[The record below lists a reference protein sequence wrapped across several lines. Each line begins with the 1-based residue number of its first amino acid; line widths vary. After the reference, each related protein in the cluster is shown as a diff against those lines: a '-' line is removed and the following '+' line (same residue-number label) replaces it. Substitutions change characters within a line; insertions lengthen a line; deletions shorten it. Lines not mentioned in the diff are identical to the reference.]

1 MLFYASLFVFC
12 LVLSAV
18 VLWLSRSLSKFAGTI
33 YRSIRPGTNENS
45 RQQERVNS
53 GYPQNPTTVTGG
65 WSDSPKRTGTRANP
79 AAERWARRTASN
91 EMAKFVRNNSP
102 EPGVSN
108 QLRPTG
114 WPYRV
119 ESFEIGGRYK
129 VVHGRKRKKSNLREM
144 PKPWG
149 W

>member
-18 VLWLSRSLSKFAGTI
+18 VLWFSRSLSKFARTI
-33 YRSIRPGTNENS
+33 YRSIRPATNNRT
-45 RQQERVNS
+45 RQQEWVNS
-53 GYPQNPTTVTGG
+53 GHSQDPATAPGG
-65 WSDSPKRTGTRANP
+65 WSASPGRAGERANP
-79 AAERWARRTASN
+79 AAQSWARRTTSN

-102 EPGVSN
+102 KPGVSN
-108 QLRPTG
+108 QAQPSD

-129 VVHGRKRKKSNLREM
+129 VVNERKRKKSNLRKV